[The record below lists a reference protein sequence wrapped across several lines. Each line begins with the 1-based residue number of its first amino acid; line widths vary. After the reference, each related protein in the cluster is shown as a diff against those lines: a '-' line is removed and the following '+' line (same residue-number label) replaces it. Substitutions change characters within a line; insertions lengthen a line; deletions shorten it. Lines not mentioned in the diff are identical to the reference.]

1 MKGVWVGLLV
11 VLAGRCAAQTLHALP
26 ALSSPATDLLLG
38 FDGEA
43 LFFARATGTAAAE
56 RQNFSA
62 VRGVGF
68 LEFADPRRLEL
79 APFAVPQWEGSGA
92 IAHAAVDAARGM
104 AVFSAPGMRGDLD
117 LFVVHREAGGGW
129 SVPRSLEGLNSPGQ
143 EVFPHFVRG
152 QLVFGSDRAGGAG
165 GYDLYGADREGAWS
179 RAVALPSPYNGPGDD
194 VALVAAA
201 KGEGPGWGPCYLA
214 SDRGGEGG
222 VDLWA
227 VLPEAG
233 VAAPGA
239 AWEYALEWRKLDGAP
254 MDGAE
259 VRVEE
264 IGGPVRVRGTTDAQG
279 WIRLG
284 EVVLDAAHRV
294 ELEPGGGAVAGAG
307 GVCHLWGRQ
316 RPDGAWIRLRTFRFA
331 AGEVF
336 VFDVLPLD
344 LLGLPA
350 PTAADGSKYAGRS
363 PLWILPFEVDEDRL
377 TRAAAA
383 ELAKWLE
390 QWHGSHRV
398 WPADVRVQVRG
409 HADPSGAAEYN
420 GALALRRARTVAAA
434 LTIAGIP
441 EAAVEVSSAGSDE
454 PPAPGI
460 SPRRVEVRLV
470 WGL

>member
-38 FDGEA
+38 FDGEVLYFGRSPA
-43 LFFARATGTAAAE
+43 VVEGE
-56 RQNFSA
+56 RLNFSA
-62 VRGVGF
+62 VRGVGYF
-68 LEFADPRRLEL
+68 EFSTPDRLEL
-79 APFAVPQWEGSGA
+79 APFSVPQWEGSGA

-104 AVFSAPGMRGDLD
+104 AVFSAPGKRGDLD

-129 SVPRSLEGLNSPGQ
+129 SVPRPLEGLNSPGQ

-152 QLVFGSDRAGGAG
+152 RLVYGSDRPGGAG
-165 GYDLYGADREGAWS
+165 GYDLYGADREDAWS
-179 RAVALPSPYNGPGDD
+179 RAVALPSPFNGPGDD

-233 VAAPGA
+233 VATPGA
-239 AWEYALEWRKLDGAP
+239 AWEYALEWRELDGAP

-264 IGGPVRVRGTTDAQG
+264 IGGPVRVRGITDGQG

-294 ELEPGGGAVAGAG
+294 ALEPSEGTEGG
-307 GVCHLWGRQ
+307 GVCYLWGRQ
-316 RPDGAWIRLRTFRFA
+316 RPDKTWIRMRTFRFA

-336 VFDVLPLD
+336 VFDLLPLD
-344 LLGLPA
+344 VLRLPE
-350 PTAADGSKYAGRS
+350 PVAADGSEWVGRS
-363 PLWILPFEVDEDRL
+363 PAVVLPFEVDADRV
-377 TRAAAA
+377 TAVAAA
-383 ELAKWLE
+383 ELMRWLRV
-390 QWHGSHRV
+390 WHGPGLV
-398 WPADVRVQVRG
+398 WPPDVRVEVRG
-409 HADPSGAAEYN
+409 HADPSGGAAYN

-434 LTIAGIP
+434 LAAAGVP
-441 EAAVEVSSAGSDE
+441 ASAVEVSSAGSDE
-454 PPAPGI
+454 PPPAGI